1 MRKGFF
7 VIRTFEDQLRIAIS
21 ISLAIL
27 SFLCSAQNPKLV
39 LGPEYNF
46 YPAGH
51 VFGLQAEY
59 APRNDHHSFNARLAY
74 NKTAR
79 WDFSGLNDDERGGGP
94 GGSLGYRYYLTPEC
108 RGLYVGARA
117 DMWLMQVRWQD
128 SSELVTAGTT
138 EINVF
143 QPTFELGYLFH
154 FKNGWELGTAF
165 TNGVELNVKMLG
177 EPVGEGWITLWQ
189 IRLNKRINLNGKQ

>member
-1 MRKGFF
+1 MRILLIFIF
-7 VIRTFEDQLRIAIS
+7 SAVASATF
-21 ISLAIL
+21 
-27 SFLCSAQNPKLV
+27 AQNPKFV

-51 VFGLQAEY
+51 VLGLQAEY
-59 APRNDHHSFNARLAY
+59 APQNDHHSFNARLAY
-74 NKTAR
+74 NKTIR

-94 GGSLGYRYYLTPEC
+94 GGSLGYRYYLTPQC
-108 RGLYVGARA
+108 RGLYLGARA
-117 DMWLMQVRWQD
+117 DLWFMKVNWQD
-128 SSELVTAGTT
+128 SSELVTEGTT
-138 EINVF
+138 EISVF

>member
-1 MRKGFF
+1 MRK
-7 VIRTFEDQLRIAIS
+7 ILILLLLLSAE
-21 ISLAIL
+21 ISLH
-27 SFLCSAQNPKLV
+27 AQADKLV

-51 VFGLQAEY
+51 VFGIQAEY
-59 APRNDHHSFNARLAY
+59 APNARLAY
-74 NKTAR
+74 NRTIR
-79 WDFSGLNDDERGGGP
+79 WNFSGLNDDERGGGP

-108 RGLYVGARA
+108 RGLYLGARA
-117 DMWLMQVRWQD
+117 DMWFMQVRWQD
-128 SSELVTAGTT
+128 SSETVTSGMT

>member
-1 MRKGFF
+1 MHISP
-7 VIRTFEDQLRIAIS
+7 VI
-21 ISLAIL
+21 IL
-27 SFLCSAQNPKLV
+27 SLLSVCSFAQEPKLV
-39 LGPEYNF
+39 IGPEYNF

-51 VFGLQAEY
+51 IFSIQAEY
-59 APRNDHHSFNARLAY
+59 SPKDNHHSFNARIAY
-74 NKTAR
+74 NKTIR
-79 WDFSGLNDDERGGGP
+79 WNFSGLNDDERGGGP

-108 RGLYVGARA
+108 RGLYLGARA
-117 DMWLMQVRWQD
+117 DLWFMNIRWQD
-128 SSELVTAGTT
+128 SSELIAEGNT

-154 FKNGWELGTAF
+154 LKNGWELGTAF

-189 IRLNKRINLNGKQ
+189 IRLNKRINLNGK